1 MDIVGGAWN
10 ANGHLED
17 FNMSL
22 ILNGKDGSSVEI
34 TIPEHYKKVAVNCSG
49 GADSSLLLYILAK
62 YIKDNALDVKLSVL
76 TCGADSKYRWSGE
89 RAGSVV
95 NYVIKNIGSGIID
108 MHYIYFRDEQD
119 VKYFHEIEGD
129 LLADGRA
136 QLIASGITSNPPPGE
151 SVEDI
156 EGISN
161 DLRKYAMAD
170 RIGAEHKTWHISTEG
185 KGDFW
190 NPFAN
195 VNKKFIADQYDAYN
209 LRSTLLPLTRSCE
222 TYALSGDPS
231 PCGKCWW
238 CLERKWAFGYF

>member
-1 MDIVGGAWN
+1 MG
-10 ANGHLED
+10 
-17 FNMSL
+17 L
-22 ILNGKDGSSVEI
+22 ILTGKDGSTVEI
-34 TIPEHYKKVAVNCSG
+34 LIPEHYKKISVNCSG

-62 YIKDNALDVKLSVL
+62 YIKDNNLDIKLSVL
-76 TCGADSKYRWSGE
+76 TCGADSKYRWSSE

-119 VKYFHEIEGD
+119 VKYFHEIERK
-129 LLADGRA
+129 LLDDNRA
-136 QLIASGITSNPPPGE
+136 QLIASGITSNPPAGE
-151 SVEDI
+151 FVEDI
-156 EGISN
+156 DGIPN
-161 DLRKYAMAD
+161 DLTKYAMED
-170 RIGAEHKTWHISTEG
+170 RIGTDHKIWNISTDG
-185 KGDFW
+185 AGDFW

-195 VNKKFIADQYDAYN
+195 VNKRFIADQYDAFK

-222 TYALSGDPS
+222 TYVPSGDPS